1 MEVTY
6 ATKEIRRLCEEEKY
20 QLKRL
25 GRKRSSRLKNRLNEL
40 RAFEQVSD
48 LLKGRPHELTGNRSG
63 QYSVDLDKQ
72 MRLLVEPS
80 EHPAP
85 SHPAGGID
93 WQQVKSICIL
103 GIEDTHE

>member
-25 GRKRSSRLKNRLNEL
+25 GKKRSSRLQNRVNEL
-40 RAFEQVSD
+40 RAKENVSE
-48 LLKGRPHELTGNRSG
+48 LQLGRPHELTGDRAG

-72 MRLLVEPS
+72 MRLLFEPS

-93 WQQVKSICIL
+93 WQQVKCIRIF
-103 GIEDTHE
+103 GIEDTHD